1 MMTPK
6 KIDPEDLALY
16 AMQLLSPEEAAVI
29 SLLLEQNP
37 AARQE
42 LAEIQGD
49 LAAFAFTAE
58 MHTPPALAR
67 TRFIKKV
74 AREKRSMPAAT
85 QSSVAAASWTDL
97 APTMAQRDTAA
108 AVTSISGYHRGA
120 PVPQAAQVEA
130 AEADAPLFSYEAE
143 AARPGFVRRAVP
155 WMGWALA
162 AGLGFASFTFYRQE
176 QELKGTVDSDQVQ
189 LALSAAEAA
198 SARQVKDV
206 LNDPRA
212 VRVVLTE
219 PLAPVTPTGRVT
231 YAPDKGVLIFAG
243 TKMKPLEEAKVYELW
258 LIPVI
263 GNPIPAGTFRP
274 DANGFGNVVT
284 DMPKGLVAGQF
295 GITIENAGGAK
306 TPTMPI
312 VLAGAAG

>member
-29 SLLLEQNP
+29 TLHLEHNP

-67 TRFIKKV
+67 TRFLKKV
-74 AREKRSMPAAT
+74 AREKRSMPAAAPGP
-85 QSSVAAASWTDL
+85 VAASWTDL
-97 APTMAQRDTAA
+97 APTMAQRDAIA
-108 AVTSISGYHRGA
+108 PAVTSIGGYQRGA
-120 PVPQAAQVEA
+120 QVAQTSQAEPEAPV
-130 AEADAPLFSYEAE
+130 FSYEAE
-143 AARPGFVRRAVP
+143 AARPGLVRRAVP
-155 WMGWALA
+155 WVGWAVA

-176 QELKGTVDSDQVQ
+176 QELKSTVDGDQMQ
-189 LALSAAEAA
+189 LALSAAEAT
-198 SARQVKDV
+198 SARQVLDA
-206 LNDPRA
+206 LNDPKA

-231 YAPDKGVLIFAG
+231 YEQDKGVLVFAG
-243 TKMKPLEEAKVYELW
+243 TKMKPLNEAKVYELW
-258 LIPVI
+258 LIPTSGSPV
-263 GNPIPAGTFRP
+263 PAGTFRP
-274 DANGFGNVVT
+274 DVNGFASVVLT
-284 DMPKGLVAGQF
+284 DLPKGLVAGQF
-295 GITIENAGGAK
+295 GITVENEGGSK